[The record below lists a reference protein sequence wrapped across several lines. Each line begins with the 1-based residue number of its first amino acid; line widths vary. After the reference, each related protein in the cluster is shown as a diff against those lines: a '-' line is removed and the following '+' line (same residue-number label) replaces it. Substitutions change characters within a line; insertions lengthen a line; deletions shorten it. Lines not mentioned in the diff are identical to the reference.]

1 MSKKVQKVQADSG
14 CKGIQGNTSK
24 AELKCVCLNARSIIN
39 KKNELDIM
47 VDEIKPHIIGITESW
62 ANNDITDAELGLE
75 GYVMFRKDRM
85 GRRGGGVL
93 LYIKETIPA
102 YEVQL
107 QEEADCKEAIWCKL
121 VTGHTTV
128 TIGVVY
134 RCPNITK
141 QNNEKIHN
149 AISEVSK
156 GDCII
161 MGDFNH
167 GNIKWDT
174 LQSTGVEDQ
183 QFLCLIQDNFL
194 TQHVLEPTRA
204 ARILDIVLSSQKEF
218 VDNVVIQ
225 EPLGSSDHNQLHF
238 NIKIKSVKTKVK
250 QCRRDIDNFVP
261 MKKQGKRSKKK
272 HLSKEA
278 FRKFR
283 HKQNMWRVYKHTG
296 KDQDYVVYKEALN
309 AATQEVRKSK
319 RNFELKLAQ
328 NIKSDSK
335 SFYAYVRS
343 KQNAR
348 DKVGPLEDN
357 AGDIITEG
365 ILMAEELNMHFSSVF
380 TREDTSSLPVPETKF
395 NGSEGE
401 RLGQLVVTPEVVA
414 SKINNMKE
422 NKSPGVDGISPKIL
436 KETVE
441 QISTPLAHV
450 FNMSL
455 QEEIVPLE
463 WKEANII
470 PLFKKGSRNKSV
482 NYRPV
487 SLTSVICKL
496 LEAIIRDHMM
506 DFLIKHKLINPS
518 QHGFLKARSCLT
530 NLLCYLEEITKW
542 VDEGSPVDVIY
553 LDFQK
558 AFDKVPH
565 QRLILK
571 LKSHGMGNSIIN
583 WIEQWLTDRKQ
594 MVFVDGEVSSWKS
607 VLSGVPQGSV
617 LGPILFLVYIN
628 DLEEGVTGSI
638 LKFADDTKL
647 FRKTK
652 EIGDKKNVQDDIDK
666 LVKWSEKWQMLF
678 NFGKCKCLHTGPGN
692 TGMNYEMGGTILTK
706 TVKEKDLGVTMNCNI

>member
-14 CKGIQGNTSK
+14 CKRIQGNTSK
-24 AELKCVCLNARSIIN
+24 AEIKCVCLNARSILN

-47 VDEIKPHIIGITESW
+47 VDEIKPHMIGITESW

-107 QEEADCKEAIWCKL
+107 QEEADCNEAIWCKL

-174 LQSTGVEDQ
+174 MQSTGVEDK
-183 QFLCLIQDNFL
+183 QFLCLVQDNFL

-204 ARILDIVLSSQKEF
+204 TRVLDIVLSSQKEL
-218 VDNVVIQ
+218 VDNVNIK
-225 EPLGSSDHNQLHF
+225 EPLGSSDHNQMHF
-238 NIKIKSVKTKVK
+238 NIKIKSDRTKVK
-250 QCRRDIDNFVP
+250 QCRRDFGKGNYKEIRKSLARIDWNGKMKNKTATECWNILRGELDSAIDSYVP
-261 MKKQGKRSKKK
+261 MKKQGERSD
-272 HLSKEA
+272 
-278 FRKFR
+278 
-283 HKQNMWRVYKHTG
+283 T
-296 KDQDYVVYKEALN
+296 DYEVYKEALN
-309 AATQEVRKSK
+309 AATNEVRKSK
-319 RNFELKLAQ
+319 RNFEHKLAQ

-343 KQNAR
+343 KQNVR

-357 AGDIITEG
+357 FGNIVTQG
-365 ILMAEELNMHFSSVF
+365 FLMAEELNMHFSSVF

-395 NGSEGE
+395 KGSEGE

-422 NKSPGVDGISPKIL
+422 DKSPGVDGLSPKIL

-441 QISTPLAHV
+441 QISKPLAHV

-455 QEEIVPLE
+455 QEGIVPLE

-470 PLFKKGSRNKSV
+470 LLLKKGSKT
-482 NYRPV
+482 
-487 SLTSVICKL
+487 SL
-496 LEAIIRDHMM
+496 
-506 DFLIKHKLINPS
+506 
-518 QHGFLKARSCLT
+518 
-530 NLLCYLEEITKW
+530 
-542 VDEGSPVDVIY
+542 
-553 LDFQK
+553 
-558 AFDKVPH
+558 
-565 QRLILK
+565 
-571 LKSHGMGNSIIN
+571 
-583 WIEQWLTDRKQ
+583 
-594 MVFVDGEVSSWKS
+594 
-607 VLSGVPQGSV
+607 
-617 LGPILFLVYIN
+617 
-628 DLEEGVTGSI
+628 
-638 LKFADDTKL
+638 
-647 FRKTK
+647 
-652 EIGDKKNVQDDIDK
+652 
-666 LVKWSEKWQMLF
+666 
-678 NFGKCKCLHTGPGN
+678 
-692 TGMNYEMGGTILTK
+692 
-706 TVKEKDLGVTMNCNI
+706 